1 MHQNGV
7 GSTRATKFFMKY
19 KSPILIC
26 AAKRTPIGSMQGVLS
41 EIPSTE
47 LGALLIQTIMSQLI
61 IPNDSIDQVILG
73 CVLTAGLGQAPARQA
88 TIKGGLS
95 NRTNSF
101 TINKVCSSGLK
112 AITLAANEIEL
123 GAAEAIIAGGME
135 NMSLSPYL
143 LPKLRTGAK
152 LGNATAEDSIIKDGL
167 WDVYNN
173 FHMGNC
179 AEILAKKYNFSRE
192 EQDAFAL
199 QSYDRA
205 ASAIASGKFAA
216 QIVPVKTKAGEI
228 TTDEEVGK
236 LKREKVS
243 QLKPVFDKAGSVTAA
258 NASSISDGAAVV
270 LVCSEDYAK
279 KYNLTPLAKIIAHN
293 SHSQEPELFGIAPVE
308 AVKKVLAD
316 VGNPEIDLF
325 EINEA
330 FASVALSCQKELGID
345 SAKLNVNGGAVAL
358 GHPIGASGSRILVSL
373 IHELNRI
380 KGKFGVAAIC
390 NGGGE
395 ATAVVVERV

>member
-1 MHQNGV
+1 
-7 GSTRATKFFMKY
+7 MKY
-19 KSPILIC
+19 KTPIFIC
-26 AAKRTPIGSMQGVLS
+26 AAKRTPIGSLQGVFA
-41 EIPSTE
+41 EVPSPD
-47 LGALLIQTIMSQLI
+47 LGAFLIDAILNETK
-61 IPNDSIDQVILG
+61 IPNDSVDQVILG

-112 AITLAANEIEL
+112 AVALGANEIEL
-123 GAAEAIIAGGME
+123 GAAHAVFAGGME

-152 LGNATAEDSIIKDGL
+152 LGNVSAEDSIIKDGL

-205 ASAIASGKFAA
+205 ASAIANGKFAS
-216 QIVPVKTKAGEI
+216 QIVSIKTKSGDI
-228 TTDEEVGK
+228 SLDEEVGK
-236 LKREKVS
+236 LKRDKVS
-243 QLKPVFDKAGSVTAA
+243 QLKPVFDKAGTVTAA

-270 LVCSEDYAK
+270 LLCSEEYAK
-279 KYNLTPLAKIIAHN
+279 KHNLTPLAKIVAHN
-293 SHSQEPELFGIAPVE
+293 THSHEPELFGIAPVE
-308 AVKKVLAD
+308 AVRKVLVD

-330 FASVALSCQKELGID
+330 FSSVALSCQKELGID
-345 SAKLNVNGGAVAL
+345 SVKLNVNGGAVAL
-358 GHPIGASGSRILVSL
+358 GHPIGASGARILVSL
-373 IHELNRI
+373 VHELIRVN
-380 KGKFGVAAIC
+380 GKRGVAAIC

-395 ATAVVVERV
+395 ATAVVIETL

>member
-1 MHQNGV
+1 
-7 GSTRATKFFMKY
+7 MKL
-19 KSPILIC
+19 KSPIYIC

-41 EIPSTE
+41 EVPALE
-47 LGALLIQTIMSQLI
+47 LGALLIQNILAETK
-61 IPNDSIDQVILG
+61 IPNDSVDQVILG

-95 NRTNSF
+95 NRTNSY

-112 AITLAANEIEL
+112 AVTLAANEIEL
-123 GAAEAIIAGGME
+123 GISHSIMAGGME

-152 LGNATAEDSIIKDGL
+152 LGNVSAEDSIIKDGL

-179 AEILAKKYNFSRE
+179 AEILASKYNFSRE
-192 EQDAFAL
+192 EQDLFAL

-205 ASAIASGKFAA
+205 ASAVTSGKFVS
-216 QIVPVKTKAGEI
+216 QIVPVKTKAGDI
-228 TTDEEVGK
+228 SIDEEVGK
-236 LKREKVS
+236 LKRDKVS
-243 QLKPVFDKAGSVTAA
+243 QLKPAFDKAGTVTAA
-258 NASSISDGAAVV
+258 NSSSISDGAAIV
-270 LVCSEDYAK
+270 LLCSEDYAK
-279 KYNLTPLAKIIAHN
+279 KYSLTPLARIIAHN
-293 SHSQEPELFGIAPVE
+293 THSQEPELFGIAPVE
-308 AVKKVLAD
+308 AVKKVLAEI
-316 VGNPEIDLF
+316 GNLEIELF

-358 GHPIGASGSRILVSL
+358 GHPIGASGARILVSL
-373 IHELNRI
+373 IHELVRV
-380 KGKFGVAAIC
+380 KGKRGVASIC

-395 ATAVVVERV
+395 ATAVVIETI

>member
-1 MHQNGV
+1 
-7 GSTRATKFFMKY
+7 MKLQT
-19 KSPILIC
+19 PIFIC

-41 EIPSTE
+41 EIPAPE
-47 LGALLIQTIMSQLI
+47 LGALLIEAILSETKV
-61 IPNDSIDQVILG
+61 PNDSIDQVILG

-112 AITLAANEIEL
+112 AVTLAANEIEL
-123 GAAEAIIAGGME
+123 GIAQAIIAGGME

-143 LPKLRTGAK
+143 LPKLRGGAK

-205 ASAIASGKFAA
+205 ASAIVNGKFLS
-216 QIVPVKTKAGEI
+216 QIVPVKTKIGEVTI
-228 TTDEEVGK
+228 DEEVGK
-236 LKREKVS
+236 LKRDKVS
-243 QLKPVFDKAGSVTAA
+243 QLKPVFDKSGTVTAA
-258 NASSISDGAAVV
+258 NASSINDGAAIV
-270 LVCSEDYAK
+270 LLCTEEYAK
-279 KYNLTPLAKIIAHN
+279 KHSLSPLAKIIAHN
-293 SHSQEPELFGIAPVE
+293 THSQEPELFGIAPVE
-308 AVKKVLAD
+308 AVRKVLAD
-316 VGNPEIDLF
+316 VGNLAIDLF

-358 GHPIGASGSRILVSL
+358 GHPIGASGSRILVTL
-373 IHELNRI
+373 VHELKRTN
-380 KGKFGVAAIC
+380 GKLGVAAIC

-395 ATAVVVERV
+395 ATAMVIELV

>member
-1 MHQNGV
+1 
-7 GSTRATKFFMKY
+7 MKY
-19 KSPILIC
+19 KTPILIC
-26 AAKRTPIGSMQGVLS
+26 SAKRTPIGSMQGVLS
-41 EIPSTE
+41 EISAPD
-47 LGALLIQTIMSQLI
+47 LGALLIEAIIKETG
-61 IPNDSIDQVILG
+61 IPNDSVDQVILG

-88 TIKGGLS
+88 TIKSGLS
-95 NRTNSF
+95 NKTNSF

-112 AITLAANEIEL
+112 AVQLAANEIEL
-123 GAAEAIIAGGME
+123 GAAQAIFAGGME
-135 NMSLSPYL
+135 NMSQSPYI
-143 LPKLRTGAK
+143 LPKLRGGAK
-152 LGNATAEDSIIKDGL
+152 LGNVSAEDSIIKDGL

-192 EQDAFAL
+192 AQDAFAL

-205 ASAIASGKFAA
+205 AEAISSGKFLS
-216 QIVPVKTKAGEI
+216 QIVPVKTKAGEV

-243 QLKPVFDKAGSVTAA
+243 QLKPVFEKEGTVTAA

-270 LVCSEDYAK
+270 LVCTEAYAK
-279 KYNLTPLAKIIAHN
+279 KYNLTPLAKIVAHG

-308 AVKKVLAD
+308 AVKKVLNE
-316 VGNPEIDLF
+316 VGNPSIDLF
-325 EINEA
+325 ELNEA
-330 FASVALSCQKELGID
+330 FSSVALSCQKELGID

-373 IHELNRI
+373 VHELIRT
-380 KGKFGVAAIC
+380 KGKRGVAAIC

-395 ATAVVVERV
+395 ATALVIETV

>member
-1 MHQNGV
+1 
-7 GSTRATKFFMKY
+7 MKLQT
-19 KSPILIC
+19 PIFIC

-41 EIPSTE
+41 EIPAPE
-47 LGALLIQTIMSQLI
+47 LGALLIEAILSETKV
-61 IPNDSIDQVILG
+61 PNDSIDQVILG

-112 AITLAANEIEL
+112 AVTLAANEIEL
-123 GAAEAIIAGGME
+123 GIAQAIIAGGME

-143 LPKLRTGAK
+143 LPKLRGGAK

-205 ASAIASGKFAA
+205 ASAIVNGKFLS
-216 QIVPVKTKAGEI
+216 QIVPVKTKIGEVNI
-228 TTDEEVGK
+228 DEEVGK
-236 LKREKVS
+236 LKRDKVS
-243 QLKPVFDKAGSVTAA
+243 QLKPVFDKSGTVTAA
-258 NASSISDGAAVV
+258 NDSSINDGAAIV
-270 LVCSEDYAK
+270 LLCTEGYAK
-279 KYNLTPLAKIIAHN
+279 KYSLSPLAKIIAHN
-293 SHSQEPELFGIAPVE
+293 THSQEPELFGIAPVE
-308 AVKKVLAD
+308 AVRKVLAD
-316 VGNPEIDLF
+316 VGNPAIDLF

-358 GHPIGASGSRILVSL
+358 GHPIGASGSRILVTL
-373 IHELNRI
+373 VHELKRTN
-380 KGKFGVAAIC
+380 GKLGVAAIC

-395 ATAVVVERV
+395 ATAMVIELV